1 MFPGTQ
7 SPSEPDVSY
16 DDDSRDA
23 GGVPG
28 TRGAARNTVIREVR
42 SMISL
47 LPDGAKE
54 GEKTGNQG
62 RASQRI

>member
-47 LPDGAKE
+47 LPD
-54 GEKTGNQG
+54 
-62 RASQRI
+62 

>member
-23 GGVPG
+23 CGAPG

-47 LPDGAKE
+47 LPD
-54 GEKTGNQG
+54 
-62 RASQRI
+62 